1 VSPPPRSWQVAVA
14 FAIVY
19 IVWGTTYLA
28 IKVGVSDQDLPPLLF
43 GGTRI
48 GTGGV
53 ILVLLQFVRGQS
65 LRLSRRDAI
74 GVGCGALFLFVGG
87 NGLISV
93 ALRSIQS
100 GESAVLAATTT
111 LWMAVSSMAFADGD
125 RLRPLGWLGLLMGLA
140 GVAVL
145 QWPSL
150 QHHGFSFDEQIG
162 PWFALA
168 SAGSWGI
175 GTILLRHLR
184 IRVPRLTSAG
194 WQMTLGGFG
203 MIAIGLALG
212 ESPRV
217 SITPGVVG
225 VFAYLLVFSS
235 LFAFIAFHWL
245 VEHVPAPVV
254 GTYAYVNPLVA
265 VVLGSMLRR
274 EPITP
279 HLVGGMLMILTAV
292 FLVRGGAKPTDA
304 VTPADPAV
312 AEPPALEESGE

>member
-1 VSPPPRSWQVAVA
+1 MSGAEDRPTGEFADIARLYRPLTRGAAGALALLDDAAVLPSRPGFDLVMTTDTLVEGVHFLPDDPLDTVARKLLRVNLSDLAAKGAQAFGYLLTTAWSPRCDEPAREA
-14 FAIVY
+14 FAA
-19 IVWGTTYLA
+19 GLA
-28 IKVGVSDQDLPPLLF
+28 AD
-43 GGTRI
+43 GGN
-48 GTGGV
+48 
-53 ILVLLQFVRGQS
+53 LVKQ
-65 LRLSRRDAI
+65 LRELGFKGPI
-74 GVGCGALFLFVGG
+74 VGG

-175 GTILLRHLR
+175 GTILLRHLP

-194 WQMTLGGFG
+194 WCRRWTNMTFWRISG
-203 MIAIGLALG
+203 
-212 ESPRV
+212 
-217 SITPGVVG
+217 SIPLSDRLLR
-225 VFAYLLVFSS
+225 YLTYCSS
-235 LFAFIAFHWL
+235 
-245 VEHVPAPVV
+245 
-254 GTYAYVNPLVA
+254 
-265 VVLGSMLRR
+265 
-274 EPITP
+274 
-279 HLVGGMLMILTAV
+279 TA
-292 FLVRGGAKPTDA
+292 
-304 VTPADPAV
+304 
-312 AEPPALEESGE
+312 S